1 MGNMRHHELQI
12 SHDAANLPNAA
23 NLDAAHGQG
32 HVTEATDLELPET
45 ATTVAAAR
53 MGARFEA
60 PPAQPTT
67 EDRNFGMIS
76 SPSVAFASFMF
87 IGIITARTLE
97 TPGGVAAGYGAQM
110 DQVRR
115 VGISWE
121 QINMLRGNCM
131 GLMQGILNLKLCY
144 FNIYQLSSSLPCLHF
159 RFWIS

>member
-1 MGNMRHHELQI
+1 MGFDPALSNMGNMRHHELQT
-12 SHDAANLPNAA
+12 SHNAPDAA

-32 HVTEATDLELPET
+32 HVTEALDLELPET
-45 ATTVAAAR
+45 ATTVATAH

-115 VGISWE
+115 VGDGY
-121 QINMLRGNCM
+121 R
-131 GLMQGILNLKLCY
+131 
-144 FNIYQLSSSLPCLHF
+144 
-159 RFWIS
+159 